1 MIGIERFPLIGQGV
15 EFFQLRN
22 LPFQAFTLLD
32 QVGLGQFGLL
42 QGQLAGAP
50 FLPQD
55 CQGFGVNATVGV
67 EQAAHRIG
75 SGEALPGM
83 LAMDVDQAIADFAQL
98 GGGGGAAIDPGP
110 AFALRVNGSFEQQ
123 AVTGIEARFT
133 QPLLHWC

>member
-1 MIGIERFPLIGQGV
+1 
-15 EFFQLRN
+15 
-22 LPFQAFTLLD
+22 
-32 QVGLGQFGLL
+32 
-42 QGQLAGAP
+42 
-50 FLPQD
+50 
-55 CQGFGVNATVGV
+55 
-67 EQAAHRIG
+67 
-75 SGEALPGM
+75 M